1 MAISYPLTLPSHT
14 GMMNVTFRAVNQT
27 AMTMSPFSFKQQ
39 IHNHLGERWEAEVQL
54 PPMRRTDA
62 DQWIAFL
69 LSLKGRSGTFLMG
82 DPRGATARGTLGG
95 TPLIK
100 GADQTGSTVT
110 LDGCTASVAGW
121 VKAGDY
127 IQLGAAST
135 ATLHKVLQDAN
146 TNQSGEISIDIWP
159 SIRSAPADNSTVVTA
174 NTVGNWRL
182 NSGEQDW
189 SVDGAAIYGITFAC
203 VESIT

>member
-82 DPRGATARGTLGG
+82 DPRGATARGPLGG
-95 TPLIK
+95 TP
-100 GADQTGSTVT
+100 
-110 LDGCTASVAGW
+110 
-121 VKAGDY
+121 
-127 IQLGAAST
+127 
-135 ATLHKVLQDAN
+135 
-146 TNQSGEISIDIWP
+146 
-159 SIRSAPADNSTVVTA
+159 
-174 NTVGNWRL
+174 
-182 NSGEQDW
+182 
-189 SVDGAAIYGITFAC
+189 
-203 VESIT
+203 